1 MQLSKLKS
9 GKSVEGNEI
18 TSYISDKK
26 SKKYI
31 YLMGGV
37 HGDEVEGVYV
47 VDKLMK
53 WLEDDVDVDL
63 PLVVVP
69 ILNVDGY
76 RSGSRVNSHG
86 VDLNRN
92 LDTQCWQGD
101 FKEAKN
107 NPGPSPLSEPE
118 NVYLMELFKKFP
130 PAFILTLHSW
140 KPIVNYNGDCKEV
153 AEFLANYNNY
163 PIADDI
169 GYPTPGSLGTYASVN
184 LGAPVITFEC
194 PTLDESGKDLN
205 QIWKENEEAFKNL
218 LKSKLLSNYLQ

>member
-107 NPGPSPLSEPE
+107 NPGPSTSRKISSTTRWSTTGRTTQRKPPL
-118 NVYLMELFKKFP
+118 
-130 PAFILTLHSW
+130 T
-140 KPIVNYNGDCKEV
+140 
-153 AEFLANYNNY
+153 ANYDRLWKAGSRFY
-163 PIADDI
+163 PQ
-169 GYPTPGSLGTYASVN
+169 TSV
-184 LGAPVITFEC
+184 PPWC
-194 PTLDESGKDLN
+194 
-205 QIWKENEEAFKNL
+205 
-218 LKSKLLSNYLQ
+218 